1 MSSGMRV
8 GKARIRYMVE
18 KDLPAILRMA
28 SEEGWLSNLSEFQ
41 MFIEYNPFGCFVY
54 TEGDRVIGSVMT
66 FHHTKSA
73 WVGNFIV
80 AKEYRGKGIGKK
92 LFARAIEYL
101 DKKKKKRIYLNAAYE
116 AKKMYE
122 KFGFR
127 KIVPVNRWQG
137 KAVKF
142 ANNMESSRETIPD
155 ILGFVKVDAFL
166 WKDERFSLISQ
177 LSLLRFSRLCLEP
190 PGFLIYGNTGKAVT
204 IGPWEVEGGDEDAA
218 ERLFASAL
226 SKLKP
231 DKKIFLDVPS
241 LNKKAEKIL
250 TKYKFKIIG
259 STLFMCR
266 GNPPKIRFGGIFSFA
281 TMGSMG

>member
-1 MSSGMRV
+1 MRV
-8 GKARIRYMVE
+8 RYMTE
-18 KDLPAILRMA
+18 KDLPVILRMA
-28 SEEGWLSNLSEFQ
+28 SEEGWISNLSEFQ

-54 TEGDRVIGSVMT
+54 AEGDRVIGSIMT

-73 WVGNFIV
+73 WIGNFIV

-92 LFARAIEYL
+92 LLARAIEYL
-101 DKKKKKRIYLNAAYE
+101 DGKKKKRIYLNAAYE
-116 AKKMYE
+116 AKKVYE

-127 KIVPVNRWQG
+127 KIIPVNRWQG
-137 KAVKF
+137 KAMKS
-142 ANNMESSRETIPD
+142 ANNIESLRETIPD

-250 TKYKFKIIG
+250 IKHKFKIIS

-266 GNPPKIRFGGIFSFA
+266 GKPAKIRFGGIFSFA

>member
-1 MSSGMRV
+1 MSSRMRV
-8 GKARIRYMVE
+8 EKMHVRYMTE

-28 SEEGWLSNLSEFQ
+28 SEEGWISNLAEFQ

-54 TEGDRVIGSVMT
+54 IEDERVIGSIMT

-73 WVGNFIV
+73 WIGNFIV

-92 LFARAIEYL
+92 LLARAIEYL
-101 DKKKKKRIYLNAAYE
+101 DRKKKKRIYLNAAYE
-116 AKKMYE
+116 AKKLYE
-122 KFGFR
+122 NFGFR
-127 KIVPVNRWQG
+127 KIISVNRWQG
-137 KAVKF
+137 KAMKS
-142 ANNMESSRETIPD
+142 ANNMENSRETIPD

-166 WKDERFSLISQ
+166 WNDERFSLISQ
-177 LSLLRFSRLCLEP
+177 LSLLRLSQLCLEP
-190 PGFLIYGNTGKAVT
+190 PGFLIYGDTGKAITV
-204 IGPWEVEGGDEDAA
+204 GPWELEGGDENAA
-218 ERLFASAL
+218 ERLFTSAL

-250 TKYKFKIIG
+250 TKYKFKIIS
-259 STLFMCR
+259 STLFMGR
-266 GNPPKIRFGGIFSFA
+266 GRLPKIRFGGIFSFA